1 MSKRELNMF
10 KGITIPVKAEEGKID
25 IVTTHSVV
33 GNERKPVLQ
42 YPLVPGDAVELSG
55 ELLVKKATG
64 NNPVIGFVHD
74 NPEFVDGY
82 EPAQN
87 YTAAQAKS
95 AGVLRELGVESIFKA
110 VRTVPAK
117 ASNGITAGM
126 YVEFSTDGFKQTS
139 SSGTT
144 ASGYIALTNQ
154 TTDNKVVVGI
164 L

>member
-1 MSKRELNMF
+1 MARELNMF
-10 KGITIPVKAEEGKID
+10 NGITIPVKAEEGKID
-25 IVTTHSVV
+25 IVTTNSVV
-33 GNERKPVLQ
+33 GKEKKPVLQ
-42 YPLVPGDAVELSG
+42 YPLEKGDAVELTD
-55 ELLVKKATG
+55 ELLVQKATG
-64 NNPVIGFVHD
+64 DKPVIGFVHD
-74 NPEFVDGY
+74 NPEFVGGY
-82 EPAQN
+82 EPAEP

-95 AGVLRELGVESIFKA
+95 AGVLRECGVESVFKA

-117 ASNGITAGM
+117 SSNGITAGM

-144 ASGYIALTNQ
+144 ASSYIALTDQ

>member
-1 MSKRELNMF
+1 MSRELNMF

-25 IVTTHSVV
+25 IITTHSVV
-33 GNERKPVLQ
+33 GKEKKPVVQ
-42 YPLVPGDAVELSG
+42 YPLEPGDAVEISG

-64 NNPVIGFVHD
+64 NKPVIGFVHD
-74 NPEFVDGY
+74 EPNFVGGY
-82 EPAQN
+82 EPSQN
-87 YTAAQAKS
+87 YTAVQAKS

-117 ASNGITAGM
+117 SSDGITAGM
-126 YVEFSTDGFKQTS
+126 YVEFSTDGFKQTT

>member
-10 KGITIPVKAEEGKID
+10 NGITIPVKAEEGKID

-33 GNERKPVLQ
+33 GNEKKPVLQ
-42 YPLVPGDAVELSG
+42 FPLVPGDAVEISG
-55 ELLVKKATG
+55 ELMVQKATG
-64 NNPVIGFVHD
+64 DKPVIGFVHD

-87 YTAAQAKS
+87 YTAAEAKS
-95 AGVLRELGVESIFKA
+95 AGKLRECGVESIFKA

-117 ASNGITAGM
+117 ASDGITAGM

>member
-1 MSKRELNMF
+1 MSRELNMF
-10 KGITIPVKAEEGKID
+10 NGITIPVKAEEGKID

-33 GNERKPVLQ
+33 GNEKKPVLQ
-42 YPLVPGDAVELSG
+42 YPLVPGDAVEISG

-64 NNPVIGFVHD
+64 DKPVIGFVHD

-82 EPAQN
+82 EPGKE
-87 YTAAQAKS
+87 YTAVQAKE
-95 AGVLRELGVESIFKA
+95 AGVLRECGVESVFKA

-117 ASNGITAGM
+117 ASEGITAGL
-126 YVEFSTDGFKQTS
+126 YVEFTTDGFKATD

-144 ASGYIALTNQ
+144 ESAYIALTDQ
-154 TTDNKVVVGI
+154 TTDNKIVVGI

>member
-1 MSKRELNMF
+1 MARELNMF
-10 KGITIPVKAEEGKID
+10 NGITIPVKAEEGKID
-25 IVTTHSVV
+25 IITTNSVV
-33 GNERKPVLQ
+33 GKEKKPVLQ
-42 YPLVPGDAVELSG
+42 YPLEKGDAVEISG

-64 NNPVIGFVHD
+64 SKPVIGFVHD
-74 NPEFVDGY
+74 NPEFVGEY
-82 EPAQN
+82 EPSAD
-87 YTAAQAKS
+87 YTAAQAK
-95 AGVLRELGVESIFKA
+95 AADMLRECGVESIFKA

-117 ASNGITAGM
+117 ASDGITAGM

-154 TTDNKVVVGI
+154 STDNKVVVGI